1 MEDERRGDRMSRR
14 TVIGAAAASLAAG
27 AAAAEQAP
35 QAQASKAQP
44 HVKGPAV
51 WLDLDQQELD
61 DAYDQSKY
69 APNRD
74 QMNRRRA
81 SISAEVRARLGNP
94 RRIAYGSAPIEGVD
108 VYPARKSDAPNSD
121 APNSDAPNS
130 DAQGAPIAIF
140 VHGGAWRNG
149 SAANS
154 AYGAEPFVRA
164 GAHFA
169 VVDFVNVTETGG
181 DLMPMISGI
190 RRGIAAVAKNAAS
203 FGGDPN
209 RIYVIGHSSGA
220 HLAGCTLIT
229 DWEKD
234 HGLPKDVIKGA
245 TLCSG
250 MYDLKPARLSARA
263 NYVKFTDAMEDA
275 LSTQRHL
282 DRIVCPVTVLH
293 GTLETP
299 EFQRQARDFAAAM
312 KAAGK
317 PIRLIVAPDYNH
329 FEIGETL
336 NNPYGP
342 FGHAALEL
350 MRLGV
355 G

>member
-1 MEDERRGDRMSRR
+1 MEDERDGDGMSRR

-27 AAAAEQAP
+27 AASAEQAP
-35 QAQASKAQP
+35 QSQP
-44 HVKGPAV
+44 DVKGPRV
-51 WLDLDQQELD
+51 WLDFDQQELD

-81 SISAEVRARLGNP
+81 SISEEVRARLGAP
-94 RRIAYGSAPIEGVD
+94 RRIAYGTAPIEGVD
-108 VYPARKSDAPNSD
+108 VYLARKGE
-121 APNSDAPNS
+121 
-130 DAQGAPIAIF
+130 AQGAAAPIAIF

-169 VVDFVNVTETGG
+169 VLDFVNVTQTGG
-181 DLMPMISGI
+181 DLMAMISAV
-190 RRGIAAVAKNAAS
+190 RRGIAAVARNAAS
-203 FGGDPN
+203 FGGDPA
-209 RIYVIGHSSGA
+209 RIYLTGHSSGA
-220 HLAGCTLIT
+220 HLGGCALIT

-234 HGLPKDVIKGA
+234 HDLPRDVIKGA

-250 MYDLKPARLSARA
+250 MYDLKPARLSARS

-275 LSTQRHL
+275 LSAQRHL
-282 DRIVCPVTVLH
+282 DRIVCPVTVVH

-299 EFQRQARDFAAAM
+299 EFQRQARDFAAALN
-312 KAAGK
+312 AAGK
-317 PIRLIVAPDYNH
+317 PVRLIVGQDYNQ

-342 FGHAALEL
+342 FGRAALEM

>member
-1 MEDERRGDRMSRR
+1 MEDSNGDRMSRR

-27 AAAAEQAP
+27 AASAEPAPAPPAQAP
-35 QAQASKAQP
+35 QA
-44 HVKGPAV
+44 HVKGPRV
-51 WLDLDQQELD
+51 WLDFDQQELD

-81 SISAEVRARLGNP
+81 SGSVEVRARLGAP
-94 RRIAYGSAPIEGVD
+94 RRIAYGPTRIEGVD
-108 VYPARKSDAPNSD
+108 VYVAGKSDAQKP
-121 APNSDAPNS
+121 
-130 DAQGAPIAIF
+130 DAQSPAAPIAIF

-149 SAANS
+149 TAANS

-169 VVDFVNVTETGG
+169 VLDFVNVIESGG
-181 DLMPMISGI
+181 DLTAMIDGV
-190 RRGIAAVAKNAAS
+190 RRGIAAVARNAAS
-203 FGGDPN
+203 FGGDPG
-209 RIYVIGHSSGA
+209 RIYLIGHSSGA
-220 HLAGCTLIT
+220 HLGGCALIT

-234 HGLPKDVIKGA
+234 HSLPKDVIKGA

-250 MYDLKPARLSARA
+250 MYDLKPARLSARS

-317 PIRLIVAPDYNH
+317 PVRLVVSDGYNH

-342 FGHAALEL
+342 FGRAALEM